1 MRAPRYFGIAP
12 DPAIMWSMSAKE
24 ALAQAQELWGRDAA
38 ICNDE
43 IDGTMVRLVGV
54 LVEWSF
60 AIRGR
65 GETWEAAFRDAE
77 REPKAEMFKL
87 G

>member
-1 MRAPRYFGIAP
+1 MRAPRYSCIAP
-12 DPAIMWSMSAKE
+12 DPAIIWGMNAKE

-43 IDGTMVRLVGV
+43 INGTMVRLVGV

-60 AIRGR
+60 VIRGR
-65 GETWEAAFRDAE
+65 GETWEAAFRDAK
-77 REPKAEMFKL
+77 REPKAEMLNL

>member
-1 MRAPRYFGIAP
+1 
-12 DPAIMWSMSAKE
+12 MWGMNAGE
-24 ALAQAQELWGRDAA
+24 ALAQAQELWGRGAA

-43 IDGTMVRLVGV
+43 IDGKMVRVVGV
-54 LVEWSF
+54 LVEESF
-60 AIRGR
+60 VIRGR